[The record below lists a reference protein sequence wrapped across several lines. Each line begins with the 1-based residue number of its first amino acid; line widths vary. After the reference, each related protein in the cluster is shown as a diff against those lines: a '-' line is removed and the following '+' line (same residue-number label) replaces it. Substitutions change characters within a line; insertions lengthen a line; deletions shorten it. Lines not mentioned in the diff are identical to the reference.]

1 MSIVPYEDD
10 GLFLLPFASL
20 PKLKKGEIIMIYPSI
35 EEAKKKYSEYN
46 VFPVVREI
54 LSDSF
59 TPIHIFKALKR
70 NEENAFILESVNN
83 GNQWGRYSFIG
94 INPKI
99 EVKINK
105 GTAMLTE
112 NGITTEE
119 KISNPVSFLQN
130 IQSFENMNRCK

>member
-59 TPIHIFKALKR
+59 TPIYIFNALKR

-83 GNQWGRYSFIG
+83 GNQWGR
-94 INPKI
+94 
-99 EVKINK
+99 
-105 GTAMLTE
+105 
-112 NGITTEE
+112 
-119 KISNPVSFLQN
+119 
-130 IQSFENMNRCK
+130 